1 MRPSPS
7 QRTSGPSPRS
17 TPDHPCS
24 LSRDGLMVGCEALFV
39 PYAGPRAGWLLAAG
53 AAGMMTGDLVVG
65 RFLTRTGRR
74 IAGRW
79 RP

>member
-1 MRPSPS
+1 
-7 QRTSGPSPRS
+7 
-17 TPDHPCS
+17 
-24 LSRDGLMVGCEALFV
+24 MVGCEALFV

-53 AAGMMTGDLVVG
+53 AAGMMTGDLVG